1 MTRRVQSPTDGLAA
15 LFAFFP
21 QEILFAEAAGLDI
34 PDGVFAEGRQL
45 YTDRSAM
52 TGFSGQRELPEPRPR
67 RHGGGTG
74 VKLPPRRWDSVTRS
88 PVGLARYPGITYDGI
103 SPPEI
108 LNYDYTGSA
117 SLNTQELLF
126 GTRSRRFGY
135 PNLETVWAVRKKGI
149 CSDSAFFPGLP
160 YILLDVI
167 PEVRVV

>member
-88 PVGLARYPGITYDGI
+88 PVGRPFLDDIM
-103 SPPEI
+103 
-108 LNYDYTGSA
+108 
-117 SLNTQELLF
+117 F
-126 GTRSRRFGY
+126 GGPAFLRWRLSGAT
-135 PNLETVWAVRKKGI
+135 
-149 CSDSAFFPGLP
+149 AFFYNIYLVNNVCA
-160 YILLDVI
+160 IFVAA
-167 PEVRVV
+167 